1 MEEYAAQRA
10 RVKKM
15 SVNNL
20 SEFLAI
26 ELDIPCVYC
35 EVLEGI
41 ILCEF
46 KYYVLI
52 FWHVF
57 RYALHT
63 DNYVDGQVLFTL
75 TKSDLME
82 MIPPIGLVKN
92 ILSITEEQS
101 VRIHTL

>member
-1 MEEYAAQRA
+1 MEENAAQRA

-15 SVNNL
+15 SVDDL

-26 ELDIPCVYC
+26 ELDIPGVYC

-41 ILCEF
+41 CEF

-57 RYALHT
+57 QYALHT

-75 TKSDLME
+75 TKSDLVE

>member
-1 MEEYAAQRA
+1 MEENAAQRV

-15 SVNNL
+15 SVDDL

-26 ELDIPCVYC
+26 ELDVPCVYC

-41 ILCEF
+41 CEF

-63 DNYVDGQVLFTL
+63 DNYVDGQVLCTL
-75 TKSDLME
+75 TKSDLVE

-92 ILSITEEQS
+92 ILSITEEQL

>member
-1 MEEYAAQRA
+1 MEENAAQRA

-15 SVNNL
+15 SVDDL
-20 SEFLAI
+20 SKFLAI
-26 ELDIPCVYC
+26 ELDIPGVYC

-41 ILCEF
+41 CEF
-46 KYYVLI
+46 KYYVL
-52 FWHVF
+52 F

-75 TKSDLME
+75 TKSDLVE

>member
-1 MEEYAAQRA
+1 MEENAAQRA

-15 SVNNL
+15 SVDNL

-41 ILCEF
+41 CEF
-46 KYYVLI
+46 KYHVLI

-57 RYALHT
+57 
-63 DNYVDGQVLFTL
+63 
-75 TKSDLME
+75 
-82 MIPPIGLVKN
+82 
-92 ILSITEEQS
+92 
-101 VRIHTL
+101 